1 MMDNA
6 SNYDEDDYDIDCED
20 NNLDDICNS
29 LSEHLGDENL
39 SRQASIP
46 EPYNITEHFNT
57 KQMSQFV
64 KPEAPSL
71 EPPLV
76 KINIAAAPAQ
86 IDEREYQEELKEE
99 EEAE

>member
-39 SRQASIP
+39 SR
-46 EPYNITEHFNT
+46 
-57 KQMSQFV
+57 
-64 KPEAPSL
+64 
-71 EPPLV
+71 
-76 KINIAAAPAQ
+76 
-86 IDEREYQEELKEE
+86 
-99 EEAE
+99 